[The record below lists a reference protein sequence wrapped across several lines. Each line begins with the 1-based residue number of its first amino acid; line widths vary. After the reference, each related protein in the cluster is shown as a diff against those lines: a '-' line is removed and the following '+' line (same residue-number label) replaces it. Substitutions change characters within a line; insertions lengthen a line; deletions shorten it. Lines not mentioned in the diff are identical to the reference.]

1 MVSDWT
7 SGPAVAEVGEQGV
20 LDRILPLLP
29 RGTGMAVGPGDDS
42 AVVNWA
48 SPTVVT
54 SCDLLIEGPDFVR
67 EWSSGYDV
75 GWKAMASNLADIA
88 AMGAIPRG
96 VIIGVAVP
104 RDVAVSALEDL
115 SRGVAE
121 ALAEMAPG
129 CGVWGGDVSTSA
141 EVVVSVTVVGDLL
154 GQPPVLRSGARPG
167 DVLVLA
173 GSLGESARGLELL
186 RSAGSSTREIARLR
200 SSSPQVIAH
209 LRPRPPIAWGVVAR
223 QAGATAMMD
232 VSDGLLL
239 DATRMARA
247 SGVSIDLDP
256 ERIPDQHALTG
267 GEDHGLLACFPP
279 GVSLPDGCVRIGLVG
294 PAVNGVAQ
302 VTLGGK
308 VPQVVSPGWDP
319 YRAS

>member
-1 MVSDWT
+1 MASDWT
-7 SGPAVAEVGEQGV
+7 SGPTVAEVGEQGV
-20 LDRILPLLP
+20 LDQILPLLP
-29 RGTGMAVGPGDDS
+29 RGTGIAVGPGDDS

-67 EWSSGYDV
+67 HWSTGYDV

-88 AMGAIPRG
+88 AMGATARG

-104 RDVAVSALEDL
+104 RDVGVAALLDL
-115 SRGVAE
+115 ARGVADG
-121 ALAEMAPG
+121 LAEMAPG

-141 EVVVSVTVVGDLL
+141 EVVVSVTVIGDLE
-154 GQPPVLRSGARPG
+154 GHSPVLRSGARPG

-173 GSLGESARGLELL
+173 GTLGESSRGLELL
-186 RSAGSSTREIARLR
+186 RSAGSSPEEIERMK
-200 SSSPQVIAH
+200 SSSSQVIAH

-256 ERIPDQHALTG
+256 RSVSDHHALTG

-279 GVSLPDGCVRIGLVG
+279 GDPLPAGCVPIGQVG
-294 PAVNGVAQ
+294 PVVNGDPR
-302 VTLGGK
+302 VTLGGE